1 MVKYF
6 CDELLNVNGESV
18 YDAFGAGGVLEEATE
33 VVHGGAGGIVE
44 AGIILKVRG
53 KMYKS

>member
-6 CDELLNVNGESV
+6 CDELLNVNCESV
-18 YDAFGAGGVLEEATE
+18 DDALGAGGVLEEATE